1 MTFFARCLEGFLRH
15 QHLGKRL
22 RRGGPVRE
30 PGVRVSVRLTVRS
43 VWSLSVCWKALWL
56 CWCTP
61 NDGLVLTLFP
71 YAMRRNMKHATTLKS
86 PKTTSNRRV
95 DPDNP
100 PWSEEM
106 LGPPVFK
113 RGRGPQKAP
122 TKVLTTVRLDADV
135 LAFFKAQG
143 SGYQTRINDGL
154 RKIAARGPTPRST
167 RARAKAAGAG

>member
-1 MTFFARCLEGFLRH
+1 M
-15 QHLGKRL
+15 KR
-22 RRGGPVRE
+22 
-30 PGVRVSVRLTVRS
+30 
-43 VWSLSVCWKALWL
+43 
-56 CWCTP
+56 
-61 NDGLVLTLFP
+61 
-71 YAMRRNMKHATTLKS
+71 ATTLKS
-86 PKTTSNRRV
+86 PKTTSNKRV

-143 SGYQTRINDGL
+143 SGYQTRINDEL
-154 RKIAARGPTPRST
+154 RKVAAKGLTTRST
-167 RARAKAAGAG
+167 RTRAKTARAG

>member
-1 MTFFARCLEGFLRH
+1 
-15 QHLGKRL
+15 
-22 RRGGPVRE
+22 
-30 PGVRVSVRLTVRS
+30 
-43 VWSLSVCWKALWL
+43 
-56 CWCTP
+56 
-61 NDGLVLTLFP
+61 
-71 YAMRRNMKHATTLKS
+71 MKHATTLKS

-106 LGPPVFK
+106 LGPPVLK

-143 SGYQTRINDGL
+143 SGYQTRINEEL
-154 RKIAARGPTPRST
+154 RKVVAKGLTTRST
-167 RARAKAAGAG
+167 RTRARPARASHRER

>member
-1 MTFFARCLEGFLRH
+1 
-15 QHLGKRL
+15 
-22 RRGGPVRE
+22 
-30 PGVRVSVRLTVRS
+30 
-43 VWSLSVCWKALWL
+43 
-56 CWCTP
+56 
-61 NDGLVLTLFP
+61 
-71 YAMRRNMKHATTLKS
+71 MKLATTLRS

-106 LGPPVFK
+106 LGPPVLK

-143 SGYQTRINDGL
+143 SGYQTRINDEL
-154 RKIAARGPTPRST
+154 RKVVAKGLTARST
-167 RARAKAAGAG
+167 RTRAKAARAG

>member
-1 MTFFARCLEGFLRH
+1 M
-15 QHLGKRL
+15 KR
-22 RRGGPVRE
+22 
-30 PGVRVSVRLTVRS
+30 
-43 VWSLSVCWKALWL
+43 AI
-56 CWCTP
+56 
-61 NDGLVLTLFP
+61 
-71 YAMRRNMKHATTLKS
+71 TLKS

-106 LGPPVFK
+106 LGPQVLK

-143 SGYQTRINDGL
+143 SGYQTRINDEL
-154 RKIAARGPTPRST
+154 RKVVAKGLTARSSPRTWVPGMARNYVGGSPTARFSQSRRLGKRQGRCREAGSERSRT
-167 RARAKAAGAG
+167 RNCGAMNKNRI